1 MDRLAFTSLKAVT
14 EERIRREMLTNEL
27 TNVTTTGFKRSY
39 DSATR
44 SIKVEGPGFD
54 SRLMPVIQARDV
66 IDLTPGTLMVTGRK
80 LDISMDAK
88 TVLGVSAKGGDL
100 AFTRRGDLR
109 VNPTGVIE
117 TGTGLAVR
125 GEDGREINA
134 PAGFEVEI
142 TADGTVWARDPNT
155 PDQASQRVGRLLL
168 RDASDTP
175 LVRREDGLYR
185 PTGRS
190 VTAGGDFRSGPQPV
204 SVTAGALEG
213 SNVSPIEAMV
223 RMLDQSRS
231 FETQIKIIKES
242 RGLDESGATMLRSG
256 R

>member
-88 TVLGVSAKGGDL
+88 TVLAANPVQGIATFEVP
-100 AFTRRGDLR
+100 TRRL
-109 VNPTGVIE
+109 
-117 TGTGLAVR
+117 
-125 GEDGREINA
+125 
-134 PAGFEVEI
+134 
-142 TADGTVWARDPNT
+142 
-155 PDQASQRVGRLLL
+155 
-168 RDASDTP
+168 
-175 LVRREDGLYR
+175 
-185 PTGRS
+185 
-190 VTAGGDFRSGPQPV
+190 
-204 SVTAGALEG
+204 
-213 SNVSPIEAMV
+213 
-223 RMLDQSRS
+223 
-231 FETQIKIIKES
+231 
-242 RGLDESGATMLRSG
+242 
-256 R
+256 